1 VLDTTKDASHPE
13 LKPVKIK
20 TGINDGASTEVLE
33 GLTEGDQVVVGLVQ
47 EAASSPSPGPSSPF
61 GGARRF

>member
-1 VLDTTKDASHPE
+1 MLDATKDASHPE

-33 GLTEGDQVVVGLVQ
+33 GLNEGDQVVVGMVQ
-47 EAASSPSPGPSSPF
+47 EAGSGPSPSPSSPF